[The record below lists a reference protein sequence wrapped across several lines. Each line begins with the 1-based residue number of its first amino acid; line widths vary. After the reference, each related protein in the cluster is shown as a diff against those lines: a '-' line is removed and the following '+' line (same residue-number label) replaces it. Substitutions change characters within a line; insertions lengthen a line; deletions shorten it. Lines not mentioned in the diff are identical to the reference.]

1 MERSFMMEIS
11 NLELTT
17 KYITEHDDFI
27 NGIPSGYIIYKTLC
41 GLGATH
47 GEALIYNRH
56 SIILLPNTPVLVG
69 KKTATEEDGSLSYP
83 NIFIVYEDVSKE
95 ELIAYLN
102 DDTKI
107 FKKILCTPEAYK
119 YKVRGAIL
127 ENNKFNLY
135 KDFFML
141 IDECD
146 SLVKTVFFRG
156 KIVSPLTDFFQFEN
170 KSMISAT
177 PIIPSDPRFESN
189 GFKIL
194 KVNPQY
200 DYKKYIDIIHTNNIS
215 ASLKYA
221 LQENNKEPIFIFLN
235 STKLSV
241 KLIRKLGIEKESSI
255 YCSEEKV
262 GELRKKLDFKNA
274 NSKLKNLKKYNFL
287 TSRFFSAVD
296 IKLLTK
302 PTVIMITDLHRAPF
316 SLLDPYSDCI
326 QIVGRFRNGVTNIVH
341 ITNTKPD
348 IEFKTREEATK
359 YIDESYDC
367 YTKIVSVRNNT
378 NTQYGIETAT
388 QALERTDIHKFVN
401 EDSSIN
407 YFACD
412 SYHLHQNIKAYY
424 QEITLLGDAYIDTNY
439 FIPKVMNRIYDA
451 DDALIELLEDEELGK
466 AKLYECVATLLS
478 FYDNQHSSAII
489 PYVDQELNNILRS
502 KYPKQALCYDKLGYS
517 VMKSLE
523 FNEVKMNLQM
533 VKAEKE
539 DFLNDP
545 FLRDAV
551 KGLYIVG
558 NKPIKE
564 KCKDAIKAIYSEF
577 GYNGT
582 IKATEVHKY
591 FDVKDSTLNTPDGKK
606 HIWEILAIKN

>member
-1 MERSFMMEIS
+1 METKY
-11 NLELTT
+11 LELTT
-17 KYITEHDDFI
+17 EYITDHADFH
-27 NGIPSGYIIYKTLC
+27 NGTPSPYIIYKTLC

-56 SIILLPNTPVLVG
+56 SIILLPNTPVLIG

-83 NIFIVYEDVSKE
+83 NIFIVYEDVSQE
-95 ELIAYLN
+95 ELVAYLN
-102 DDTKI
+102 DETKI

-119 YKVRGAIL
+119 HKVRGAIL
-127 ENNKFNLY
+127 AHNKFDLY

-156 KIVSPLTDFFQFEN
+156 KIVSPLTDFFQFES

-177 PIIPSDPRFESN
+177 PIIPSDPRFEAN
-189 GFKIL
+189 GFKIM

-200 DYKKYIDIIHTNNIS
+200 DYKKNIDIIHTNNIA

-221 LQENNKEPIFIFLN
+221 LQENNEERIFIFLN
-235 STKLSV
+235 STRLSV
-241 KLIRKLGIEKESSI
+241 KLIRKLGIEKDSCI
-255 YCSEEKV
+255 YCSQEKV

-296 IKLLTK
+296 IKLETK

-326 QIVGRFRNGVTNIVH
+326 QIVGRFRKGVTNILH
-341 ITNTKPD
+341 ITNTKSD
-348 IEFKTREEATK
+348 IEFKTTEEATK

-367 YTKIVSVRNNT
+367 YTKIASIKANT
-378 NTQYGIETAT
+378 ITEYGIETAT

-412 SYHLHQNIKAYY
+412 SYHLHQKIKAYY
-424 QEITLLGDAYIDTNY
+424 REITLLGDAFVDTNY
-439 FIPKVMNRIYDA
+439 FIPKVMNRIYDV
-451 DDALIELLEDEELGK
+451 DDALIELLEDEELSK
-466 AKLYECVATLLS
+466 AKIYECVATFL
-478 FYDNQHSSAII
+478 FYYDNQQSSDFI
-489 PYVDQELNNILRS
+489 PYVDEELNDTLRT
-502 KYPKQALCYDKLGYS
+502 KYPKQAQCYDKLGYS
-517 VMKSLE
+517 KMKSLE
-523 FNEVKMNLQM
+523 FNELKMNLQM
-533 VKAEKE
+533 VHNDKA
-539 DFLNDP
+539 DILNDP
-545 FLRDAV
+545 FLVDIV

-558 NKPIKE
+558 DKPIKE
-564 KCKDAIKAIYSEF
+564 KCKDAIRAVYLEF

-582 IKATEVHKY
+582 IKSTEVHKY
-591 FDVKDSTLNTPDGKK
+591 FDVKDSTLNTPEGKK
-606 HIWEILAIKN
+606 HIWEILAIR